1 MRKKVVNFFLLFF
14 QVSCQEK
21 LWKFDLEV
29 STNEVAKSLIDLD
42 AKFNLDWLRP
52 HSGIFYNLHQN
63 VTFMAKSQ
71 DYSKIRREESMK
83 KLNFLSFCL
92 FFKWNFNLKVNFLHT
107 DQS

>member
-1 MRKKVVNFFLLFF
+1 MRKKVVNFFLLLF

-83 KLNFLSFCL
+83 KIQFSQFSSFFLKKE
-92 FFKWNFNLKVNFLHT
+92 FKFKGKLSLY
-107 DQS
+107 

>member
-1 MRKKVVNFFLLFF
+1 MRKKVVNFFILFF

-29 STNEVAKSLIDLD
+29 STNKVAKSLIDLD

-52 HSGIFYNLHQN
+52 HSGIFYNLNQN

-83 KLNFLSFCL
+83 KLIFSVFV
-92 FFKWNFNLKVNFLHT
+92 FFFENGI
-107 DQS
+107 